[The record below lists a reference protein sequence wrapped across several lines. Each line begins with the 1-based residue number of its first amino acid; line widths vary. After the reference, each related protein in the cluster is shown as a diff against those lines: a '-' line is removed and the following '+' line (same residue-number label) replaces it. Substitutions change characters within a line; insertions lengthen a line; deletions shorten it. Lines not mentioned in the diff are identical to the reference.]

1 MGCRSLLG
9 VPPPILYARCGAVSI
24 GYQSVGKGPAAM
36 LMIPGWFSHLAL
48 DWEEPTWVRWCE
60 RIASF
65 VRLVRFD
72 KRGTGVSDRPT
83 GIPTPDERMEDARAV
98 MDAAQLG
105 QAHVMGW
112 SEGGPLA
119 VLLGVAYPERVQSL
133 VLYGTQATF
142 RRRPDYPFGDDEEE
156 SEPWYAELESGWGTV
171 EHTLIMHPDADPLFA
186 RRRAVYMQ
194 SAASPAAAV
203 ALARSNGLIDVRDL
217 LPSVR
222 VPTLVL
228 SRSDDPVGPGPT
240 GRYLS
245 ERIPN
250 ARFVELGGDEHL
262 PWLGDVEALC
272 TEIEHFVTGVRPTV
286 PEPGVVRAI
295 LHCDIE
301 GSTPLAR
308 RLGDARWAD
317 LLAAYG
323 AAAERAIGS
332 YGGSLVDRTGDGL
345 MAVFEGPVNAVRAA
359 LRLQSSSDD
368 LGVRVRAG
376 VHMGEVVKRNGALR
390 GIAVH
395 LSARVMAQAEGG
407 QVLVSETVKDIVAGS
422 ALRFDDCGT
431 HELKGIEGPRRLF
444 SVVRTGD

>member
-1 MGCRSLLG
+1 
-9 VPPPILYARCGAVSI
+9 VSI
-24 GYQSVGKGPAAM
+24 GYQSVGEGPAGM

-48 DWEEPTWVRWCE
+48 DWEEPTWVRWCD

-72 KRGTGVSDRPT
+72 KRGTGVSDRPG
-83 GIPTPDERMEDARAV
+83 GIPTPDQRMEDARAV
-98 MDAAQLG
+98 MDASELE

-119 VLLGVAYPERVQSL
+119 VLLAVTHPERVQSL

-142 RRRPDYPFGDDEEE
+142 RRRPDYPFGETAEELE
-156 SEPWYAELESGWGTV
+156 QLYAEVEANWGTI

-186 RRRAVYMQ
+186 RRRALYMQ
-194 SAASPAAAV
+194 SAASPAAAI

-228 SRSDDPVGPGPT
+228 SRRDDPVGPGPT
-240 GRYLS
+240 GRYLA
-245 ERIPN
+245 ERIPD
-250 ARFVELGGDEHL
+250 ARFVELQGDEHL

-272 TEIEHFVTGVRPTV
+272 TEIEHFVTGVRPAV

-301 GSTPLAR
+301 GSTPLAQ
-308 RLGDARWAD
+308 RLGDTRWAD
-317 LLAAYG
+317 LLTAYS
-323 AAAERAIGS
+323 AAADLAVGS
-332 YGGSLVDRTGDGL
+332 YGGSVVDRTGDGL

-359 LRLQSSSDD
+359 LRLQSSGDE

-376 VHMGEVVKRNGALR
+376 VHMGEVVKRDDALR

-395 LSARVMAQAEGG
+395 LAARVMAQAKGG

-422 ALRFDDCGT
+422 ALRFEDRGT
-431 HELKGIEGPRRLF
+431 HELKGIESRRRLY
-444 SVVRTGD
+444 SVVSTDD